1 MASFR
6 NTLSRHSYA
15 VFPTAH
21 RLDTAAR
28 DYFREAIAGIGCY
41 RQRSRHFSESRHSAD
56 GELFKF
62 HIGLKKKKNPTI
74 CHCVIKMLLKPLE
87 RVPAGL
93 PSPRRHSGAVRRFT
107 PARLMGLYRDLGE
120 GGFGKG

>member
-41 RQRSRHFSESRHSAD
+41 RQRSRHFSESRHRAD
-56 GELFKF
+56 SELFKF
-62 HIGLKKKKNPTI
+62 HIGLKKKKSYDLSLCNKN
-74 CHCVIKMLLKPLE
+74 VAE
-87 RVPAGL
+87 
-93 PSPRRHSGAVRRFT
+93 T
-107 PARLMGLYRDLGE
+107 P
-120 GGFGKG
+120 